1 MRINYKVLQSNV
13 SEDNLRPP
21 HMEKDQEAFN
31 CQANKKPAHAL
42 FRYNRPGSARKEY
55 KRKENTCPG
64 AALHLCSALWPAWGW
79 LAGLWGLQP
88 EWSRVCQAI
97 HLPTQPWW
105 CRGRAVETSTSP
117 AFCWWRGAG
126 VFSELLPKWGE
137 QQGRPDCSWDQ
148 LEITIDENWVQC
160 SRNLNKDSGEV
171 SILWIPACSQCFHEG
186 KILRSGQVSGEA
198 VLQKTH
204 QGRAEYDLAGWGGG
218 GGGAASDP
226 QMVEEHRACN
236 TQRWFVGNQ
245 TKTHSFTKAPTCFP
259 ILPRLVSLNFIQVQR
274 SLFTHS
280 GRGLHSRLSGEWQGQ
295 TGDNFR
301 HFLFF
306 FFQKGTFPPP
316 PS

>member
-42 FRYNRPGSARKEY
+42 FRYNHPGSARKEY

-218 GGGAASDP
+218 RRGSIWSTDGGG
-226 QMVEEHRACN
+226 
-236 TQRWFVGNQ
+236 TQSVQHPALVCGEPNQ
-245 TKTHSFTKAPTCFP
+245 NSQFH
-259 ILPRLVSLNFIQVQR
+259 
-274 SLFTHS
+274 
-280 GRGLHSRLSGEWQGQ
+280 
-295 TGDNFR
+295 
-301 HFLFF
+301 
-306 FFQKGTFPPP
+306 
-316 PS
+316 